1 MSEHFEYIDA
11 YFQKELNESEKKE
24 FEERCTTDEQFAN
37 DVALYISSRS
47 ALREMLLEQKKSEWG
62 KAESNDAATT
72 VAPVKQMNSRR
83 WLLYAAAACLIL
95 AIIVFPFLSKD
106 SPQEIANKYM
116 NQTLVT
122 SSQTMDGSSDSLQ
135 LGIAAYKKKDFT
147 TSIQIFRDVYR
158 AHPENDDALRYLG
171 QTYVMAGN
179 FDGAI
184 ASFDELTQ
192 KQSQS
197 SYNYGP
203 FLKAVTLMKR
213 NRGNDLQVAKGLLQ
227 RVVEKDNNLDG
238 KREAE
243 KWLKNW
249 PDE

>member
-11 YFQKELNESEKKE
+11 YFHKELNESEKKE

-47 ALREMLLEQKKSEWG
+47 ALREMLLEQKKNEWG
-62 KAESNDAATT
+62 EAESDETGTT
-72 VAPVKQMNSRR
+72 MVPVKQMNARR
-83 WLLYAAAACLIL
+83 WILYAAAACLIL
-95 AIIVFPFLSKD
+95 AILVFPFFSKD
-106 SPQEIANKYM
+106 SPQELASKYM

-122 SSQTMDGSSDSLQ
+122 SSQTMGGLPDSLQ
-135 LGIAAYKKKDFT
+135 LGIEAYKKKDFT
-147 TSIQIFRDVYR
+147 TSTQIFRDVYH
-158 AHPENDDALRYLG
+158 AHPENTDALTYLG
-171 QTYVMAGN
+171 QTYVMTGN
-179 FDGAI
+179 FDEAI

-192 KQSQS
+192 KQANS

-213 NRGNDLQVAKGLLQ
+213 NLGNDLQVAKGLLQ
-227 RVVEKDNNLDG
+227 KVVEKDNNLDG

>member
-11 YFQKELNESEKKE
+11 YFQHELNESEKKE
-24 FEERCTTDEQFAN
+24 FEERCITDEQFAN

-47 ALREMLLEQKKSEWG
+47 ALREMLLEQKKSEWRG
-62 KAESNDAATT
+62 AESNEAGTT
-72 VAPVKQMNSRR
+72 LAPVKQMNTRK
-83 WLLYAAAACLIL
+83 WILYAAAACLIL
-95 AIIVFPFLSKD
+95 AFLVFPFFSKD
-106 SPQEIANKYM
+106 SPQQLATKYM

-122 SSQTMDGSSDSLQ
+122 SSQLMDGSPDSLQ
-135 LGIAAYKKKDFT
+135 QGIEAYKKKEFEKCT
-147 TSIQIFRDVYR
+147 QIFRDVYR
-158 AHPENDDALRYLG
+158 AQPENADALTYLG
-171 QTYVMAGN
+171 QTYVMTGK
-179 FDGAI
+179 FDDAI

-192 KQSQS
+192 KQANS

-213 NRGNDLQVAKGLLQ
+213 SSGNDLQVAKGLLQ
-227 RVVEKDNNLDG
+227 KVAEKDNNLDG